1 MKISPGI
8 WPSPLAG
15 AATATRRVSAVLAT
29 LGLLTVLL
37 RPLEGADVDLAVG
50 VLAGTALVLALLPGD
65 EEECDSRVVAQVAER
80 SGGNPLFA
88 EEMVNRILE
97 EGGQP
102 GEALPE
108 TVHAVLAARLD
119 ALTPPER
126 TLIQHAAVIGQTF
139 WQGAIEVATAPG
151 ANVDELLGSLAEKDL
166 VVSSAGSRLAG
177 EREFAFKHVL
187 IRDVAYATLPKTVR
201 ARKHAE
207 VATFIEERSPDRGE
221 AVIAMVADHLGHAA
235 AIGEDSG
242 L

>member
-1 MKISPGI
+1 M
-8 WPSPLAG
+8 
-15 AATATRRVSAVLAT
+15 
-29 LGLLTVLL
+29 
-37 RPLEGADVDLAVG
+37 
-50 VLAGTALVLALLPGD
+50 
-65 EEECDSRVVAQVAER
+65 VAQVAER

-97 EGGQP
+97 EGGGA

-119 ALTPPER
+119 SLTPAER
-126 TLIQHAAVIGQTF
+126 TLIQHAAVVGETF
-139 WQGAIEVATAPG
+139 WQGSVG
-151 ANVDELLGSLAEKDL
+151 AAAGDSDVDSLLGSLADKDL
-166 VVSSAGSRLAG
+166 IVSSAGSRLAG

-207 VATFIEERSPDRGE
+207 VATFIEERSPDRTE

-235 AIGEDSG
+235 TIGADAG
-242 L
+242 LDPDQLHKIRDRAHAALEQAGDVAAASTRTRRRWPTTRRH

>member
-1 MKISPGI
+1 M
-8 WPSPLAG
+8 
-15 AATATRRVSAVLAT
+15 
-29 LGLLTVLL
+29 
-37 RPLEGADVDLAVG
+37 
-50 VLAGTALVLALLPGD
+50 
-65 EEECDSRVVAQVAER
+65 
-80 SGGNPLFA
+80 
-88 EEMVNRILE
+88 
-97 EGGQP
+97 
-102 GEALPE
+102 
-108 TVHAVLAARLD
+108 
-119 ALTPPER
+119 
-126 TLIQHAAVIGQTF
+126 IGQTF

-242 L
+242 LESDELEAIRGRAHEALEQAGDVAAELYSNQEAIAHYEAALAIGGEDGG